1 MVRKLR
7 LPPRH
12 YQAPNTLS
20 EFPYP
25 NIRSHSNVR
34 RIRTRIQPQ
43 LLHAS
48 EEEEE
53 AISGPV
59 QPVQAGLDDE
69 QPIMVSGDTNNS
81 EYLEIN
87 SDEVCIILPLNFI
100 ITSS

>member
-7 LPPRH
+7 LPPRRYH
-12 YQAPNTLS
+12 APNTLS

-25 NIRSHSNVR
+25 NIGSHSNVR
-34 RIRTRIQPQ
+34 RLRTRIQPQ
-43 LLHAS
+43 LLHTS
-48 EEEEE
+48 EEEE

-87 SDEVCIILPLNFI
+87 SDEVCITLPLNFI
-100 ITSS
+100 TTRS

>member
-7 LPPRH
+7 LPPRRYH
-12 YQAPNTLS
+12 APNTLS

-43 LLHAS
+43 FLHTD
-48 EEEEE
+48 EE

-59 QPVQAGLDDE
+59 QPVQEGLDDE
-69 QPIMVSGDTNNS
+69 QPIMVSGDTNDS

-87 SDEVCIILPLNFI
+87 SDEVCITLPLSNFI